1 MTRESVILNV
11 CGGLECRSECLTNM
25 QEALGS
31 IPSKEKKREKKGG
44 KGRKERKEKLES
56 STLLSNN
63 TQVTPNTTCSDSGGE
78 VGTKERYRRWEEEKE
93 ECTLHLR
100 YQ

>member
-44 KGRKERKEKLES
+44 ERKKRKKRES
-56 STLLSNN
+56 
-63 TQVTPNTTCSDSGGE
+63 
-78 VGTKERYRRWEEEKE
+78 
-93 ECTLHLR
+93 
-100 YQ
+100 